1 MFAFAKNLV
10 KSAEGIINP
19 EEGGEEVPSGQEAG
33 EPGFG
38 FRVVHVDQSSTA
50 SEAGLESFFDFVI
63 GLNGHDLDSYMP
75 GGGETAG
82 ISVQAE
88 RAPPIESFL
97 QEVGNCKGRSISLDV
112 WSAKGRVTRTVMLM
126 VSADADA
133 ETDSSF
139 GLGMTLQWTPLSV
152 ADQVWHVLN
161 VAKGSPAEKA
171 GLISHA
177 DYIIGAENGL
187 LAAGGE
193 TLLGRA
199 VSRVVSQYYEDK
211 RDGMPEIELYVY
223 NHDYDVLRPVTI
235 RPNPHWG
242 GTGLLGCGVGYGLLH
257 RIPAVAGK
265 FDHEQRRRSSSV
277 YRAESGSS
285 STLPPGGTLFEAT
298 SEEGADAPSYI
309 TPANLAS
316 AAPHVKQTGAG
327 AAGAAAAKRR
337 AHHAS
342 SFSGQNNDLS
352 EYFKEEEQKSRELEG
367 RSNQPTPDNI
377 PPPPPAKK

>member
-50 SEAGLESFFDFVI
+50 SEAGLESFFDFII

-75 GGGETAG
+75 AGESAS
-82 ISVQAE
+82 IAVQAE
-88 RAPPIESFL
+88 QAPPIESFL
-97 QEVGNCKGRSISLDV
+97 QEVSNCKGRSVSIDV
-112 WSAKGRVTRTVMLM
+112 WSAKGRVKRTVMLM
-126 VSADADA
+126 VPADADS
-133 ETDSSF
+133 ESDSF

-177 DYIIGAENGL
+177 DYIVGAENGL
-187 LAAGGE
+187 LASGGE

-199 VSRVVSQYYEDK
+199 VSRIVSQYYEEK
-211 RDGMPEIELYVY
+211 KEGAPEIKLYVY

-277 YRAESGSS
+277 YRAESNN
-285 STLPPGGTLFEAT
+285 TLPPGGTLFEAT
-298 SEEGADAPSYI
+298 SEETADSANYI

-316 AAPHVKQTGAG
+316 AAPHVKQG
-327 AAGAAAAKRR
+327 AAGGASASKRR
-337 AHHAS
+337 THHAS

-367 RSNQPTPDNI
+367 RSNQSTPDNI